1 MAAST
6 PVVRNALQLAGRALL
21 RRRVWRVCSGRAGIP
36 FVGSTPFP
44 VFIDERLF
52 LGLLHPLIDTACR
65 RHRTGQATSK
75 DMTPTTFDALPLA
88 APLHR
93 VLRGL
98 NYSTPSP
105 IQAQAIPL
113 LLEGRDLLGCAQ
125 TGTGKTAS
133 FALPILHALHERPK
147 QVKPRSCRTLVL
159 APTRE
164 LAGQVG
170 KSFSTYGEQVKFR
183 QTLIYGGVGQ
193 VPQVNA
199 MRSGVDVLVATPG
212 RLLDLIEQRHVDL
225 SGVEFF
231 VLDEVDRML
240 DMGFLRDVKRIV
252 ALLPEKRQSLFFSA
266 TLAPNIVDL
275 ARTILKNPAQVT
287 ITPEVTTAE
296 KIDQQVCF
304 IEPQNKR
311 ALLEELLTSQGG
323 QSSGKLT
330 IVFSRTKH
338 GANKL
343 AKSLCAAGLEAD
355 AIHGNKSQAQRE
367 KALERFK
374 KGLTP
379 ILVATDVAAR
389 GVDVKDVGLVV
400 NYDLPNE
407 PEAYVHRIGR
417 TARAGA
423 EGRAVSFCSEEEL
436 EYLREIEKVIKG
448 KVPHWAGHAWHEEA
462 VAARHLRADPR
473 EFRKAPPMQQ
483 KRNGGGGGG
492 GGRGRDAG
500 AASGGGGNRQQGGGN
515 RGRRGAAMSR

>member
-1 MAAST
+1 
-6 PVVRNALQLAGRALL
+6 
-21 RRRVWRVCSGRAGIP
+21 
-36 FVGSTPFP
+36 
-44 VFIDERLF
+44 
-52 LGLLHPLIDTACR
+52 
-65 RHRTGQATSK
+65 
-75 DMTPTTFDALPLA
+75 MTPESFEVLPLA

-93 VLRGL
+93 VLREL
-98 NYSTPSP
+98 EYTTPSP

-113 LLEGRDLLGCAQ
+113 LLQGRDLLGCAQ

-133 FALPILHALHERPK
+133 FALPILNALHEQPR
-147 QVKPRSCRTLVL
+147 QMKPRCCRSLVL

-170 KSFSTYGEQVKFR
+170 KSFSTYGKHIRFR
-183 QTLIYGGVGQ
+183 STLVYGGVGQ

-212 RLLDLIEQRHVDL
+212 RLLDLIDQRHIDL
-225 SGVEFF
+225 SQVEFF

-252 ALLPEKRQSLFFSA
+252 SLLPAKRQSLFFSA
-266 TLAPNIVDL
+266 TLAPNIVEL
-275 ARTILKNPAQVT
+275 AQTILRDPAHVS
-287 ITPEVTTAE
+287 ITPETTTAE
-296 KIDQQVCF
+296 KIEQQICF
-304 IEPQNKR
+304 LTRESKR
-311 ALLEELLTSQGG
+311 PLLEQLLRAQSNAAG
-323 QSSGKLT
+323 QKLT

-343 AKSLCAAGLEAD
+343 AKSLCASGFPAD

-367 KALERFK
+367 KALDRFK

-379 ILVATDVAAR
+379 VLVATDVAAR

-423 EGRAVSFCSEEEL
+423 EGRAVSFCSEDEL
-436 EYLREIEKVIKG
+436 EFLREIEKVIKM
-448 KVPHWAGHAWHEEA
+448 PIPRWDDHDWHIESLA
-462 VAARHLRADPR
+462 DRHLRGRAS
-473 EFRKAPPMQQ
+473 
-483 KRNGGGGGG
+483 GGAKVPKQGANPYARRRSF
-492 GGRGRDAG
+492 GRGR
-500 AASGGGGNRQQGGGN
+500 R
-515 RGRRGAAMSR
+515 

>member
-1 MAAST
+1 
-6 PVVRNALQLAGRALL
+6 
-21 RRRVWRVCSGRAGIP
+21 
-36 FVGSTPFP
+36 
-44 VFIDERLF
+44 
-52 LGLLHPLIDTACR
+52 
-65 RHRTGQATSK
+65 
-75 DMTPTTFDALPLA
+75 MTPISFEALPLA

-93 VLRGL
+93 VLAEL
-98 NYSTPSP
+98 EYHTPSP

-113 LLEGRDLLGCAQ
+113 LLQGRDILGCAQ

-133 FALPILHALHERPK
+133 FALPILHALNERPK
-147 QVKPRSCRTLVL
+147 GVRPKQCRTLVL

-170 KSFSTYGEQVKFR
+170 KSFTTYGKYVRFR

-199 MRSGVDVLVATPG
+199 MRGGVDVLVATPG
-212 RLLDLIEQRHVDL
+212 RLLDLIDQRHVDL

-252 ALLPEKRQSLFFSA
+252 AMLPSRRQSLFFSA
-266 TLAPNIVDL
+266 TLAPNIVQL
-275 ARTILKNPAQVT
+275 AETILREPASV
-287 ITPEVTTAE
+287 
-296 KIDQQVCF
+296 KIDPESTTCERIDQKLCF
-304 IEPQNKR
+304 VSRESKR
-311 ALLEELLTSQGG
+311 PLLEQLLRE
-323 QSSGKLT
+323 QSKMEIGKLT

-343 AKSLCAAGLEAD
+343 AKSLSQAGFASD

-374 KGLTP
+374 KGEVP

-400 NYDLPNE
+400 NFDLPNE

-423 EGRAVSFCSEEEL
+423 EGRAVSFCSEDEIDF
-436 EYLREIEKVIKG
+436 LREVEKTIKMP
-448 KVPHWAGHAWHEEA
+448 VPQWTDHEWHSEA
-462 VAARHLRADPR
+462 VAAMHARGRGGSAPR
-473 EFRKAPPMQQ
+473 QGGGNRNGGGGN
-483 KRNGGGGGG
+483 RNGGGGGG
-492 GGRGRDAG
+492 RRSGGN
-500 AASGGGGNRQQGGGN
+500 GGGGNRSRSGSGGGGGGD
-515 RGRRGAAMSR
+515 RGRRGAAPAH